1 MFFSSLVQHCHFML
15 PRNHRTFKCVDFLY
29 LSVVNVGL
37 RRTGEREGVR
47 QSLGNISQR
56 ATQSDIAA
64 LSRRVV
70 VQELDAAALA

>member
-1 MFFSSLVQHCHFML
+1 MTILVVAGMILFSFEML
-15 PRNHRTFKCVDFLY
+15 SVT
-29 LSVVNVGL
+29 VVNVGL

-64 LSRRVV
+64 LSRRVFV
-70 VQELDAAALA
+70 KELDSAALL

>member
-1 MFFSSLVQHCHFML
+1 MTIHVVAGIVLFNLEML
-15 PRNHRTFKCVDFLY
+15 SVT
-29 LSVVNVGL
+29 VVNVGL

-64 LSRRVV
+64 LSRRVFV
-70 VQELDAAALA
+70 KELDSAALL

>member
-1 MFFSSLVQHCHFML
+1 MYLLIFLIFFGLVG
-15 PRNHRTFKCVDFLY
+15 
-29 LSVVNVGL
+29 NVGL

-70 VQELDAAALA
+70 IKELDTAAIL